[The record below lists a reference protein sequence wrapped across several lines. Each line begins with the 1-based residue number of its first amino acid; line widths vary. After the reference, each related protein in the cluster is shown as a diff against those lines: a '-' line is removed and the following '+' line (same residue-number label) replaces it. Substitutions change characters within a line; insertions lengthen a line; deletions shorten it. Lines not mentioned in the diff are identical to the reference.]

1 VRAFAASG
9 RGLVSSTR
17 LHGAYA
23 IRLCA
28 LNHGS
33 TADDVEATLE
43 WLATAD
49 APPAPLGTARG
60 IGRPG
65 ARQATL
71 SEAESGVG
79 VEPQALAAVPLFAS
93 LDPLALSVL
102 AAGARAEAR
111 TAGEA
116 VVRRFES
123 GRDFYVILAGRAEV
137 QIGDHGLRELGPGE
151 FFGELAALDWGADY
165 GYPRLATVIAATD
178 LRLAKLTANTL
189 RALMRDIPEIDARVR
204 EAANERLATS

>member
-17 LHGAYA
+17 LDGAYA
-23 IRLCA
+23 IRLRA
-28 LNHGS
+28 LNHAS
-33 TADDVEATLE
+33 TAADVEATLE
-43 WLATAD
+43 WLATTD

-71 SEAESGVG
+71 AEAESGVG
-79 VEPQALAAVPLFAS
+79 VEPRALTTVPLFAG
-93 LDPLALSVL
+93 LDALRLQVL

-111 TAGEA
+111 TRGEA

-137 QIGDHGLRELGPGE
+137 HVGDRVVRTLEPGE

-165 GYPRLATVIAATD
+165 GYPRLATVVAASD
-178 LRLAKLTANTL
+178 LRLAKLSAGAL
-189 RALMRDIPEIDARVR
+189 RELMREVPAIDAAIRR
-204 EAANERLATS
+204 AASERLAIS